1 LFHRGMTVAV
11 SMLWVRTRLIIWI
24 GGGRLT
30 AWSIR
35 ICIFALDTM
44 DVRSSD
50 ISLKIASSALDRVV
64 IVRSRYGQSID
75 YTKNADMGQLVV
87 ELKKEIEVRGRML
100 PILYRLRQRYLG
112 LHWHAGTT
120 SSHRRNVNSA
130 PSFSATRAWVTSTRL
145 PHMPGCT
152 APVPT
157 FDA

>member
-100 PILYRLRQRYLG
+100 PILLLCIGYDSAISACIGTLG
-112 LHWHAGTT
+112 
-120 SSHRRNVNSA
+120 
-130 PSFSATRAWVTSTRL
+130 PRAVIGVT
-145 PHMPGCT
+145 
-152 APVPT
+152 
-157 FDA
+157 